1 MYHTVKRNRIMRKTV
16 ARWMSYFWRATFGC
30 FVRPRAKSYGN
41 GVNDSDETIVFVH
54 DVYGTKEKEN

>member
-1 MYHTVKRNRIMRKTV
+1 MRKTV

-30 FVRPRAKSYGN
+30 FVRPQAKSYGN
-41 GVNDSDETIVFVH
+41 LNDSDETIVFVH